1 MTQFELHTTS
11 REAMVDVTEKVRQA
25 LQASGARE
33 GWVLVYCPHTTAGVT
48 VNENAD
54 PSVPD
59 DIIQGLSRLVPRDGA
74 WTHAEGN
81 SDAHIKASLIGSS
94 VTIPVAEGDL
104 VLGTWQGIFVCEF
117 DGPRRRY
124 VSVSV
129 RPV

>member
-1 MTQFELHTTS
+1 MTRFEIHTTS

-25 LQASGARE
+25 LQASGALE

-48 VNENAD
+48 INENAD
-54 PSVPD
+54 PAVPD
-59 DIIQGLSRLVPRDGA
+59 DVLRGLGDLVPRHGA
-74 WTHAEGN
+74 WSHAEGN

-94 VTIPVAEGDL
+94 VTIPVADGDL
-104 VLGTWQGIFVCEF
+104 MLGTWQGVFLCEF

-129 RPV
+129 LPV